1 MDSHGLSRR
10 EFLRSSGAA
19 AAAVAAGGVIG
30 LGPDAARASSAER
43 TTLPEYERYDGLGL
57 AALVKARQVSA
68 AELLNAAMERA
79 EQRNPATNAIVN
91 RMYDQ
96 AQAAIAA
103 GLPTGPFT
111 GVPYLLKDLGPLY
124 AGTVTTFGCGIF
136 RNFVADHDSEI
147 VVRMK
152 RAGLVIFGKT
162 HSPEF
167 GLSTS
172 SESRLFGAT
181 HNPWNPGYSAGGSSG
196 GSAAAIAAGILPMAH
211 GTDGGGSIRIPA
223 SCCGLFGLK
232 PTRARTPFGPDFG
245 ERWSGLAS
253 AHAITRSVRDSA
265 ALLDATAG
273 PDVGDPYWAPPPTRP
288 YLAEVGADPGRLRI
302 AFTTKAWN
310 AHAVDPECVAA
321 VAEAAK
327 LCESLG
333 HHVEE
338 ASPAVDEAARAKA
351 VGIIVTSQTRAVLQR
366 AEAILGRPV
375 TQEDVEIIT
384 WGYAEFGRQFS
395 GSDYAGAID
404 VLHRTGRVVGRF
416 FTAHDILLTPTMCTP
431 PHKLGVISMM
441 RTDVDAYRAVLFGDI
456 AFTSLSNASGN
467 PAMSVPLHWSTDGL
481 PVGVQFVA
489 PFGDEATL
497 FRLAA
502 QLESAQPWENRR
514 PPPAR

>member
-1 MDSHGLSRR
+1 
-10 EFLRSSGAA
+10 
-19 AAAVAAGGVIG
+19 
-30 LGPDAARASSAER
+30 
-43 TTLPEYERYDGLGL
+43 
-57 AALVKARQVSA
+57 
-68 AELLNAAMERA
+68 
-79 EQRNPATNAIVN
+79 
-91 RMYDQ
+91 MYDQ
-96 AQAAIAA
+96 AQAAITA

-124 AGTVTTFGCGIF
+124 TGTVTTFGSSIF
-136 RNFVADHDSEI
+136 RNFVADHDSEL

-181 HNPWNPGYSAGGSSG
+181 HNPWNSEYSAGGSSG

-273 PDVGDPYWAPPPTRP
+273 PDVGDPYWAPPPSRP
-288 YLAEVGADPGRLRI
+288 YSAEVGADPGRLRI

-310 AHAVDPECVAA
+310 GHAVDPECVAA

-333 HHVEE
+333 HHMEE

-375 TQEDVEIIT
+375 TQEDVETIT

-395 GSDYAGAID
+395 ASDYAGAID

-416 FTAHDILLTPTMCTP
+416 FTGHDILLTPTMCTP

-441 RTDVDAYRAVLFGDI
+441 RTDVDAYRVALFGDI

-502 QLESAQPWENRR
+502 QLESAQPWANRR
-514 PPPAR
+514 PVQTL